1 MKKRLIYRILKATAC
16 TVAAVAAFAVILPIF
31 VCDRFRIG
39 GESMSPT
46 LEAGDRILV
55 NKLLMGA
62 RIYTSYDFSSPDVES
77 FRMPGLRKIR
87 PGDVVVFDYPY
98 GQGRKKIEFRI
109 NYVYAKRCI
118 GCPGDTVSI
127 EDGYYRNGRCGDM
140 VFGVADNQQELK
152 ETPDSALAR
161 MKGIWKAYPFSADY
175 GWTIKDF
182 GPMYI
187 PGKGDRV
194 AMDKNTVRLY
204 GRMIEYETGTL
215 PRVRKGRV
223 YLGSQELREYVF
235 MENWYF
241 LGGDNVLNSKDSR
254 YIGLVPEEY
263 IVGIATTIMFSA
275 DPDYGRIRWNRI
287 MKRI

>member
-16 TVAAVAAFAVILPIF
+16 TVAAVAVFAVILPIF

-87 PGDVVVFDYPY
+87 PGDVVVFNYPY

-140 VFGVADNQQELK
+140 VFGVEDNQQELK
-152 ETPDSALAR
+152 EN
-161 MKGIWKAYPFSADY
+161 PFSADY

-187 PGKGDRV
+187 PGKGDGV
-194 AMDKNTVRLY
+194 PMDKNTVRLY
-204 GRMIEYETGTL
+204 GRMIEYETGIL

-263 IVGIATTIMFSA
+263 IVGIATRIMFS
-275 DPDYGRIRWNRI
+275 DGGKNGRKF
-287 MKRI
+287 MKKI